1 MRELKQQ
8 RKQYGNLLFKLGW
21 AYWSSYF
28 RLCISPTRLI
38 APPPS
43 PQIFSLDCVHTC
55 MIAGNLAVILP
66 MLFTMSCG
74 RFWYAHRSIYKS
86 SCKPHDVVPMAN
98 LCQKSN
104 PDENLW
110 KKEERGT
117 RFCTHDNKL
126 RNELLYERKISW
138 PEATIFPLIQFSR
151 SYSFSTES
159 LNNIFPR
166 GKVLRHYR
174 SDKLFVGIQRVH
186 NQLLLPY
193 LITKL
198 ANNKD
203 FHDMSLA
210 KPILLE

>member
-1 MRELKQQ
+1 
-8 RKQYGNLLFKLGW
+8 
-21 AYWSSYF
+21 
-28 RLCISPTRLI
+28 
-38 APPPS
+38 
-43 PQIFSLDCVHTC
+43 

-74 RFWYAHRSIYKS
+74 RFGMPTALSIKVLASPMTLFLWQIYAKKVIQMKTF
-86 SCKPHDVVPMAN
+86 
-98 LCQKSN
+98 
-104 PDENLW
+104 E
-110 KKEERGT
+110 KKEKGT

-138 PEATIFPLIQFSR
+138 LEATIFPLIQFSR

-193 LITKL
+193 IITKL

-210 KPILLE
+210 KPILLELPSNIIKLRRLLRHQTRF